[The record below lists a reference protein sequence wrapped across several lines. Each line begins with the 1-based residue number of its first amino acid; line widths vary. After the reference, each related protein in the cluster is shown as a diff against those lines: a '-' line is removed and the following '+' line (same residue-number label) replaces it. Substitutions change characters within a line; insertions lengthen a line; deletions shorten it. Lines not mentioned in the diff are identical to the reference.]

1 MAIESVEQLIDIL
14 VNNDL
19 LPADQL
25 KELKLTIAGRVDDPK
40 RLGKY
45 LVQRQWLTLYQL
57 RQIFQDNAAELNLGP
72 YRILDHIGKGGVSHV
87 YKAIDKRHQRVVAL
101 KVIHPDLLSNVEAYG
116 RLQRE
121 MMAATRLNHPNIVKA
136 LDVDLR
142 SRSHYY
148 AMELVEGTDLQKM
161 LQLSGA
167 LPLSVACNFIRQAAL
182 GLQHAHELGLVH
194 RDIKPA
200 NLVFIEEG
208 HLIKILDF
216 GLARLHQSKQT
227 KQQDVNLTMEGSL
240 IGTAD
245 YLAPEQSKNPSGV
258 DIRADIYSLG
268 CTLFHMLA
276 GQPPFPGGTAIHK
289 IYMHQS
295 QEPSPPL
302 EERRPEV
309 PTALAAVVRKMMAKN
324 PEERYRT
331 PAAVAA
337 ALSAFARGHSDP
349 ALHILPKENPV
360 HPPSDASF

>member
-1 MAIESVEQLIDIL
+1 MAIESVEHLINLLAQHELIPSEQLT
-14 VNNDL
+14 
-19 LPADQL
+19 
-25 KELKLTIAGRVDDPK
+25 ELKLTLAGRVDEPK

-45 LVQRQWLTLYQL
+45 LVQRRWLTLYQL
-57 RQIFQDNAAELNLGP
+57 RQIFQGLAADLVIGP
-72 YRILDHIGKGGVSHV
+72 YRVLDHLGKGGVSQV
-87 YKAIDKRHQRVVAL
+87 YKAWDTAQKRVVAL
-101 KVIHPDLLSNVEAYG
+101 KVIHPDLLSNVEAFG

-136 LDVDLR
+136 LDVDLGSQR
-142 SRSHYY
+142 HYY

-161 LQLSGA
+161 MQLSGS
-167 LPLSVACNFIRQAAL
+167 LPVSVACNFTRQAAL

-194 RDIKPA
+194 RDIKPG
-200 NLVFIEEG
+200 NLVFIEDG

-216 GLARLHQSKQT
+216 GLARLHQSRQT
-227 KQQDVNLTMEGSL
+227 KQDVNLTMEGSL

-245 YLAPEQSKNPSGV
+245 YLAPEQSRNPSGV

-295 QEPSPPL
+295 QEPAPPL
-302 EERRPEV
+302 ESHRPDV
-309 PTALAAVVRKMMAKN
+309 PAGLAAVVKKMMAKN
-324 PEERYRT
+324 PDDRYRT

-337 ALSAFARGHSDP
+337 ALSAFARGSSDP
-349 ALHILPKENPV
+349 ALDILPKDR
-360 HPPSDASF
+360 PS